1 MRREILMSDIMKLL
15 LNLRSLRATCRE
27 YSLDQLNDALGKL
40 NTVVN
45 EREVEEAQQY
55 NAEKEKREK
64 LEAYRQMLIEDG
76 IAPEELVANLATGKK
91 VKKKRDPRPAKY
103 RYTDESGEEKT
114 WTGQGRT
121 PKFLQD
127 KNLEDFTI

>member
-1 MRREILMSDIMKLL
+1 MSDIMKLL

-45 EREVEEAQQY
+45 EREEEEVQQY

-76 IAPEELVANLATGKK
+76 IAPEELIASLATGKI

-127 KNLEDFTI
+127 KNLEDFAI

>member
-1 MRREILMSDIMKLL
+1 MSEIMKLL
-15 LNLRSLRATCRE
+15 LNLRSLRVTCRE

-40 NTVVN
+40 KTVVN
-45 EREVEEAQQY
+45 ERKEEESQQY
-55 NAEKEKREK
+55 EAEKEKHEK

-76 IAPEELVANLATGKK
+76 IDPEELIGSFATEKK

-103 RYTDESGEEKT
+103 QYTDESGEEKT

-121 PKFLQD
+121 PNFLQY
-127 KNLEDFTI
+127 KNLEDFAI